1 MYHNTVLAIP
11 GTVAEIIPRSIL
23 MAVFEG
29 LRYLLVALGDGSLFY
44 FSLDP
49 SNGMLKRGGGPESRV
64 VALTWPVIK
73 YKACKLHE
81 RYILTTQLKKGVK
94 FEFYS
99 QLLL

>member
-1 MYHNTVLAIP
+1 
-11 GTVAEIIPRSIL
+11 

-49 SNGMLKRGGGPESRV
+49 SNGMLKQGPESRV
-64 VALTWPVIK
+64 VSLTWPVIK
-73 YKACKLHE
+73 YKPCKLHE
-81 RYILTTQLKKGVK
+81 RYILNTQQLKKGVK

-99 QLLL
+99 QLLH

>member
-1 MYHNTVLAIP
+1 MYHSTILAIP
-11 GTVAEIIPRSIL
+11 GIVAEIIPRSIL

-49 SNGMLKRGGGPESRV
+49 SNGMLKRGPESRV
-64 VALTWPVIK
+64 VSLTWPVIK

-81 RYILTTQLKKGVK
+81 RYICNTQLKKGVK

>member
-1 MYHNTVLAIP
+1 MCHNTILAVP
-11 GTVAEIIPRSIL
+11 GIVAEIIPRSIL

-49 SNGMLKRGGGPESRV
+49 SNGMLKQGPESRV
-64 VALTWPVIK
+64 VSLTWPVIK
-73 YKACKLHE
+73 YKPCKLHE
-81 RYILTTQLKKGVK
+81 RYILNTQQLKKGVK

-99 QLLL
+99 QLLH